1 MATNTAASFT
11 NHTGNNTAGPFSIS
25 FSYLDEAEVDVTVDG
40 VLKTKTTHYTF
51 PSATTISFTTGN
63 HPANGAAIKFQRD
76 TDISAKKVDFQDG
89 SVLTESDLDTNSDQ
103 ILFGLQEFIDVVNN
117 DVVKKD
123 GSQVITGNLVFE
135 GSTDNAHETTL
146 AITDPTADRTI
157 TLPDS
162 GGTVLTTDSTIVV
175 NSAMIIDGSIV
186 NADINASAAIAGSK
200 IAAASGSAAG
210 SMSSSHFTKLEG
222 IEASATA
229 DQTGAEIKTAYEN
242 ESNTNAYT
250 DAEKTKLAA
259 IEASATADQTGAE
272 IKSAYEAQ
280 SDTNAYTDAEKT
292 KLSGIAASADVT
304 SSKNLADLANVH
316 NATPTDG
323 QVLKWI
329 NSNSRWEPAADATSG
344 GGGGGTLSDGD
355 KGDITVS
362 SSGAVWTVDAAA
374 ITLGK
379 LADESVDES
388 RLKIS
393 NTPTDGQYLKYLN
406 SSSQLTW
413 ADGTGSSPT
422 TTQGDII
429 FHNGTNDVRLAKGT
443 AGQVLKMNTGAT
455 APEWVTTAGITN
467 GDKGDITVA
476 NAGTGSEAWT
486 IDNDAVDQATIADNA
501 VGSDQIAADAV
512 TGAKIADNA
521 IDSEHYVDGSID
533 HVHLANDAVDG
544 DNIADDAI
552 NSEHYVDGSI
562 DTAHIAADQIT
573 GALIADD
580 AVGAEHIEDLDATV
594 KWVDNAKAIFGTG
607 ADLEVFHD
615 GSHSYIHNSGTGN
628 LQIKSDGSL
637 YLRVN
642 DTEESINC
650 NMDGSVELFHN
661 NVKEL
666 TTKVGG
672 VKLFGHSESIVTA
685 LTSAS
690 SVTIDFSLSNHFS
703 CTMGH
708 NITFANP
715 TTESVGQSG
724 TIVLTQ
730 DGTGSRTAAWGSQFL
745 WAGGTAPT
753 LSTGAN
759 AVDRIDYFVAAAD
772 KIHCVASLA
781 VA

>member
-103 ILFGLQEFIDVVNN
+103 VLFGLQEFIDVVNN

-316 NATPTDG
+316 DATPTDG

-329 NSNSRWEPAADATSG
+329 NANSRWEPAADATSG
-344 GGGGGTLSDGD
+344 GGGGGTVSDGD

-393 NTPTDGQYLKYLN
+393 NTPTDGQYLKYLD

-455 APEWVTTAGITN
+455 APEWGTAAGVTN

-486 IDNDAVDQATIADNA
+486 IDNDAVDQATIADDA
-501 VGSDQIAADAV
+501 VGSDQIA
-512 TGAKIADNA
+512 
-521 IDSEHYVDGSID
+521 
-533 HVHLANDAVDG
+533 
-544 DNIADDAI
+544 
-552 NSEHYVDGSI
+552 
-562 DTAHIAADQIT
+562 
-573 GALIADD
+573 DD
-580 AVGAEHIEDLDATV
+580 AVVQAAIADEAVDEARLQISNAGSNGQFLSKQSGNTGGLTWAAVPAGVGGATGVDFNDDV
-594 KWVDNAKAIFGTG
+594 KARFGTG
-607 ADLEVFHD
+607 NDLEIFHD
-615 GSHSYIHNSGTGN
+615 ASDSIINDAGTGN
-628 LQIKSDGSL
+628 LKLQLGGATKAEVVSGGVTVTGTVTATAFAGDGSSL
-637 YLRVN
+637 TNLPAGIGDIVEHKNALSANKTIGTNNNALVAGPFSTGSYTL
-642 DTEESINC
+642 TIPS
-650 NMDGSVELFHN
+650 GSVFT
-661 NVKEL
+661 V
-666 TTKVGG
+666 V
-672 VKLFGHSESIVTA
+672 
-685 LTSAS
+685 
-690 SVTIDFSLSNHFS
+690 
-703 CTMGH
+703 
-708 NITFANP
+708 
-715 TTESVGQSG
+715 
-724 TIVLTQ
+724 
-730 DGTGSRTAAWGSQFL
+730 
-745 WAGGTAPT
+745 
-753 LSTGAN
+753 
-759 AVDRIDYFVAAAD
+759 
-772 KIHCVASLA
+772 
-781 VA
+781 